1 MGWRRPFFFFTPPL
15 SLLVGGG
22 AREGRSHSDTR
33 KKKTSV
39 KGKESRKSFL
49 VSDQVSIIIIIVIA
63 CTEYFHLQFSHIIY
77 HCTGTT
83 ITAYYYNYF
92 IAVIVATVLRNSP
105 HITKYLFLR

>member
-1 MGWRRPFFFFTPPL
+1 MGWRRPFFFQ
-15 SLLVGGG
+15 LLPSPCLWEVAP
-22 AREGRSHSDTR
+22 ARAGRILILV

-39 KGKESRKSFL
+39 KGKESQKSFL
-49 VSDQVSIIIIIVIA
+49 VSDQVSIIIIVIA